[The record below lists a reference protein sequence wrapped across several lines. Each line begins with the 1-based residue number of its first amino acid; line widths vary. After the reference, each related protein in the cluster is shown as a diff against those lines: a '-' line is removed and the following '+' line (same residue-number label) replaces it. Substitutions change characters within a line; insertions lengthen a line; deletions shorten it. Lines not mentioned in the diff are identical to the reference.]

1 MAVIGQLVT
10 RLLAASHSWRREDGQ
25 GMAEYAMILLFVA
38 VACVAAFTLF
48 GNSVNATV
56 SSVVTKF

>member
-1 MAVIGQLVT
+1 MAVISRT
-10 RLLAASHSWRREDGQ
+10 ASRLLAASPIWRRDDGQ

-48 GNSVNATV
+48 GNTVNDTV

>member
-1 MAVIGQLVT
+1 MAVIGRTAQ
-10 RLLAASHSWRREDGQ
+10 RLLAASQSWRRADGQ

-48 GNSVNATV
+48 GNTVNTTV
-56 SSVVTKF
+56 SSVVNAF

>member
-1 MAVIGQLVT
+1 MAMISRTVS
-10 RLLAASHSWRREDGQ
+10 RLLAASPIWRREDGQ

-48 GNSVNATV
+48 GNAVNTTV
-56 SSVVTKF
+56 SSVVSSF